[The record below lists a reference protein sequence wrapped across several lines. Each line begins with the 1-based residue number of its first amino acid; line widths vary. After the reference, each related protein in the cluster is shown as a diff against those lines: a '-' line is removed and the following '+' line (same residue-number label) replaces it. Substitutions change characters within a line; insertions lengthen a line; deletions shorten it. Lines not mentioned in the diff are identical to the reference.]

1 VKSYIS
7 ILSIATLALC
17 IVACSHGHNEA
28 NNVNTESIAAA
39 SENAQ
44 PLFED
49 NNNEVATQLKND
61 GIEYSP
67 EYEQIAEEGDFN
79 AMQNLANMYAYG
91 IGVKPNRRKAYRYY
105 SILSQQGNVQA
116 KAIVGYMMLYGFGP
130 IEDTEKGLHLIAEAA
145 NQKCGLAFYF
155 LGMFYAHNL
164 EQSDDIRLQAK
175 LYFMEAAKL
184 GIEAANEEMNAL
196 NNRN

>member
-1 VKSYIS
+1 
-7 ILSIATLALC
+7 
-17 IVACSHGHNEA
+17 
-28 NNVNTESIAAA
+28 
-39 SENAQ
+39 
-44 PLFED
+44 
-49 NNNEVATQLKND
+49 
-61 GIEYSP
+61 
-67 EYEQIAEEGDFN
+67 
-79 AMQNLANMYAYG
+79 
-91 IGVKPNRRKAYRYY
+91 
-105 SILSQQGNVQA
+105 
-116 KAIVGYMMLYGFGP
+116 MMLYGFGP